1 MDRSFVVAGGNCRSG
16 FTPTGAAAAGRTAF
30 VKETVQISRLAR
42 PPNRASRIMVTE
54 LDAEL
59 LAASTPLKHIVVPPM
74 MPPSQELHDAPLH
87 PIAPPRAVPSHH
99 NHPAAG
105 PQGQWIERSPEL

>member
-42 PPNRASRIMVTE
+42 PTEPSEPDHRDRIRRRVVGG
-54 LDAEL
+54 LDAAEAHRG
-59 LAASTPLKHIVVPPM
+59 AANDASVSRAPRRP
-74 MPPSQELHDAPLH
+74 PPSHRAPQSC
-87 PIAPPRAVPSHH
+87 PVAPQSPGRG
-99 NHPAAG
+99 PAR
-105 PQGQWIERSPEL
+105 PVY